1 MIDDLGMKVD
11 VTEKE
16 KENSGD
22 SNNEPVKSP
31 LADVLPK
38 EFLSRESQR
47 IEDNKSRPQTV
58 LETLGK

>member
-1 MIDDLGMKVD
+1 MIDDLGMKID

-22 SNNEPVKSP
+22 SNNEAVKSP

-47 IEDNKSRPQTV
+47 IEENKSRPQTV